1 MFLRENL
8 LERIIVDPKIM
19 AGKPVIR
26 GTRIPVQQILRLLSQ
41 GIAMEDVMQD
51 YDLKKEDVFACFVYA
66 TEVLDST
73 TVLPIATH

>member
-66 TEVLDST
+66 TEVLDNT